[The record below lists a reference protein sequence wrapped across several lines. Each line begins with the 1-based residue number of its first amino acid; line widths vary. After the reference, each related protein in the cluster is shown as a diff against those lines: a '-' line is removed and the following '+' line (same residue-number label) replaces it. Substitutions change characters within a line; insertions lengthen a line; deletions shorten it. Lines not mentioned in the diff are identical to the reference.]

1 MLLGCDATEESPLQ
15 YLNLDS
21 IIIDPSLDSFTMDG
35 FTLKELKYLKKFIS
49 EHLKI
54 NEAIYEKYNNIE
66 KELESNCDNNK
77 KDNTLNN
84 LKKEQ
89 ELISE
94 KIKNYE
100 KNEKFEKNNES
111 YFEESISR
119 IKKEHL
125 NIEFNK
131 IDNLISEFEYNY

>member
-54 NEAIYEKYNNIE
+54 
-66 KELESNCDNNK
+66 K
-77 KDNTLNN
+77 KQFMKSITI
-84 LKKEQ
+84 LKK
-89 ELISE
+89 
-94 KIKNYE
+94 N
-100 KNEKFEKNNES
+100 
-111 YFEESISR
+111 
-119 IKKEHL
+119 
-125 NIEFNK
+125 
-131 IDNLISEFEYNY
+131 